1 MSIRTKLSLAA
12 ALLLTGLAAD
22 ARADFIVYDLGELGK
37 SMSTAAGTMFDS
49 SDLGSDTKITLPG
62 KAIVQ
67 PGGKLSYTHPSGAT
81 VHFKLEDVKII
92 RAPTNKEEF
101 NKKFTMAGKNP
112 EALMKAGVW
121 GLKKGQ
127 LEGLYKAVDKVL
139 DIEPTH
145 EAALKVRELK
155 KTMRETLPENPET
168 EKKFR
173 ALVKR
178 PDMRFE
184 KSKHF
189 ILMTDTPTKPHKG
202 KVKSRALQRL
212 DLLEKVY
219 ESFLL
224 LFHAQDVQ
232 LDIPKERM
240 MVVLFNTYDDFH
252 EFANAIGPGLGS
264 AAGFWEQIRNVSY
277 FYDWGTNPTF
287 KALEKTMKD
296 LREQMKDAQKAR
308 NPDIINYVKVIDM
321 LMDVQ
326 QENSDITVV
335 SHECTHQMAG
345 NTGLF
350 PRHVDTPRWIHEG
363 LACYFENPSD
373 GTWAGIGAVSGRRMK
388 SYKDLS
394 SYDRVHSNLNF
405 IIRDEIFDLLVS
417 NAGSEYAYGQA
428 WALTHFMIETHL
440 KEFVAYY
447 RVLGDLPPD
456 VKLNPDL
463 LQALFSRVCETDIV
477 ALDGEWR
484 QYMTK
489 LKTEVEKLD
498 EADGS

>member
-1 MSIRTKLSLAA
+1 MTIPTRRCLVA
-12 ALLLTGLAAD
+12 ALFLTSLAAD
-22 ARADFIVYDLGELGK
+22 ARADFIVYDLGALGK
-37 SMSTAAGTMFDS
+37 TMTKVAGTMFDS
-49 SDLGSDTKITLPG
+49 SELGDDTKITLPG

-81 VHFKLEDVKII
+81 VHFKLEDVKWIK
-92 RAPTNKEEF
+92 APTSKQEF
-101 NKKFTMAGKNP
+101 NKKLTMAGKDP
-112 EALMKAGVW
+112 EALMKAGIW
-121 GLKKGQ
+121 ALKKG
-127 LEGLYKAVDKVL
+127 LLPELYMTVDKVL

-155 KTMRETLPENPET
+155 KTIRQTLPENSET

-184 KSKHF
+184 KSNHF
-189 ILMTDTPTKPHKG
+189 ILMTDTPTKLHKG
-202 KVKSRALQRL
+202 KNKSRAAQRL

-240 MVVLFNTYDDFH
+240 MVVLFNKYEDFH

-277 FYDWGTNPTF
+277 FYDWGTSPTF
-287 KALEKTMKD
+287 KALEKVMKD
-296 LREQMKDAQKAR
+296 LREQMKDARKAR
-308 NPDIINYVKVIDM
+308 DADTINYVKVLDM

-350 PRHVDTPRWIHEG
+350 PRHVDTPSWIHEG

-373 GTWAGIGAVSGRRMK
+373 GTWAGIGAVSGRRMQ
-388 SYKDLS
+388 SYKRLAS
-394 SYDRVHSNLNF
+394 RDRVHSNINF
-405 IIRDEIFDLLVS
+405 IIRDDVFKEGGYGG
-417 NAGSEYAYGQA
+417 NSELAYGQA
-428 WALTHFMIETHL
+428 WALTHFLIETHL

-456 VKLNPDL
+456 VKLSPEL
-463 LQALFSRVCETDIV
+463 LQALFARVCETDIV
-477 ALDGEWR
+477 QLDGEWR
-484 QYMTK
+484 QYMNK
-489 LKTEVEKLD
+489 LKTEIEKLD
-498 EADGS
+498 ESDSS